1 MKAFSLIELLVV
13 ITIFAIMAT
22 LTLPAISSINSAGGI
37 TRAGQILGDQIIL
50 ARQEAANK
58 NRNVEV
64 RIIELTNGLDV
75 GFSAVQLWIA
85 DESGSMSPIGRLTR
99 LPEGVHVPSDPTLS
113 PLLNNIPTSSST
125 NFPSLGVRNY
135 GGFRIR
141 SGGKPDSSL
150 TTNNNFLTVQST
162 RDSNGLGDNF
172 YTVRINPITGRLTIH
187 RP

>member
-22 LTLPAISSINSAGGI
+22 LTLPAISSINKSGGI
-37 TRAGQILGDQIIL
+37 TRGGQILGDQIVL

-58 NRNVEV
+58 NRDVEV
-64 RIIELTNGLDV
+64 RIINMTNGLDV
-75 GFSAVQLWIA
+75 GYAGVQLWIA
-85 DESGSMSPIGRLTR
+85 DEAGNMTASGRMNRM
-99 LPEGVHVPSDPTLS
+99 PEGVLVSSDSALS
-113 PLLNNIPTSSST
+113 PLITNISGTT
-125 NFPSLGVRNY
+125 NFAALGSRSY

-141 SGGKPDSSL
+141 SSGKPDSSI
-150 TTNNNFLTVQST
+150 TTNNNFLTVQSA

-172 YTVRINPITGRLTIH
+172 YAVRINPITGRLTIH